1 MNSRKA
7 NWSLLFVSLVW
18 GGGFIAASAA
28 LDTFSP
34 FMTMAVRF
42 GLSSVILLILYWKKV
57 KGISRSHW
65 KKGGLCGVFLFFA
78 FAFQTVGLKYT
89 TASKNAFLTA
99 ANVVIIPYLL
109 WIIHRKK
116 PKPIQVISSLICVSG
131 VGMLTLEGDLSL
143 GRGDLLS
150 IICALFFALHM
161 LSLEAYGKLDH
172 IQLTFMQMSMAA
184 LLSVICTIFFEQPP
198 AVITAKS
205 VGSLMFL
212 VLFSTLLAYLIQ
224 TKAQQYTKASVAS
237 LIMSCEAVFA
247 AVLSFLIL
255 RERISPFM
263 VIGIILIFGAI
274 QISLKHGEA

>member
-7 NWSLLFVSLVW
+7 NWSLLFVSFVW
-18 GGGFIAASAA
+18 GGGFIATSAA

-65 KKGGLCGVFLFFA
+65 KKGMLCGVFLFFA

-131 VGMLTLEGDLSL
+131 VGLLTLEGDLSL

-205 VGSLMFL
+205 MGSLMFL